1 MRLRRTLVTLIACGK
16 DKTVALLEYNLNKTT
31 VDRSIQSDLTQN
43 NTWNQY
49 DMEDGEQRNEKDE
62 TFSTSNKSKQINY
75 YVNEQAIVMMLLN
88 STDLCTFQLKLLANQ
103 VELSEERVTAE
114 VRSKRENV
122 TQSIR
127 EINGWFVNGRIP

>member
-1 MRLRRTLVTLIACGK
+1 M
-16 DKTVALLEYNLNKTT
+16 
-31 VDRSIQSDLTQN
+31 DRSIQSDLTQN

-49 DMEDGEQRNEKDE
+49 DMEYGEQRNEKDE

-88 STDLCTFQLKLLANQ
+88 STDLCTFQLKLLTNQ

-127 EINGWFVNGRIP
+127 EINDWFVNGRIP